1 MVGDAYPTGLER
13 QEADPADTLPMPN
26 NRNAIIKN
34 ALFFSCNMVYM
45 EYDFGSFFI
54 ACRRGT
60 AHRNII
66 HQEPHRLSHPFHLHP
81 NPVDNPHFSHTGE
94 TLNTANL

>member
-54 ACRRGT
+54 ACRVGI
-60 AHRNII
+60 AHRNKSHGSQIPI
-66 HQEPHRLSHPFHLHP
+66 AHHHRIDHLW
-81 NPVDNPHFSHTGE
+81 
-94 TLNTANL
+94 